1 MPDELTSLETNL
13 LKLRATAPDAALLAR
28 LEACAAGTWTQL
40 TPEETALEQALR
52 SVRPAPLSGRLQ
64 TSLEAILENVEFPS
78 EPKIVPFPAPAST
91 TLRSGHKWWAAAAA
105 VALTGALTA
114 LMIPV
119 GTNRETHRTAAAPAP
134 PASASP
140 TSPRIDSSQLIPAG
154 FNRDLREAKDEGVVW
169 RSGQNAHRVIRVVYM
184 DRVTLM
190 SPDGKS
196 YEVEQPRVEYILT
209 PEQAD

>member
-1 MPDELTSLETNL
+1 MSNELTSLESDL
-13 LKLRATAPDAALLAR
+13 LKLRAATPDEALLAR

-40 TPEETALEQALR
+40 TPEETALEQNLR
-52 SVRPAPLSGRLQ
+52 SVRPAPLSKQLQ
-64 TSLEAILENVEFPS
+64 TSLEAILHNVEFPS
-78 EPKIVPFPAPAST
+78 EPTIIPFPAPAAGNPH
-91 TLRSGHKWWAAAAA
+91 SGRKWWAAAAV

-114 LMIPV
+114 LMIP
-119 GTNRETHRTAAAPAP
+119 GGANREAPKVAGVPTPPTAGYP
-134 PASASP
+134 STP
-140 TSPRIDSSQLIPAG
+140 TSDSPQFIPAG

-169 RSGQNAHRVIRVVYM
+169 RSGQKAHRVIRVVYM

-190 SPDGKS
+190 SPDGRS